1 VAPRPTGPALTADG
15 SLSEPGVS
23 DLVACSHCGVEV
35 PVGRFCV
42 RCGEP
47 QVAGA
52 AAGEGTGPATDSGSA
67 GRRRMR
73 SFAAAP
79 NERVFGPSL
88 ASTLFPR
95 LPRSDLGSFRL
106 GLALGIGLIA
116 GLTVAGLYP
125 VALGVAAAVVPAL
138 IVVYVYAVDVYED
151 EPLTA
156 LMGTVAWGLVTG
168 ALFGFATAGLTA
180 TTPGS
185 QSTPADALFQGVAL
199 PILGGAIAVLG
210 PLLLVRRP
218 VFNDVLDGVTFG
230 ATAGSVFLGAQTLAG
245 ASGLLS
251 GGLRPVGAAGPWLI
265 QLLTIGVAQPILT
278 AAVAAIVAGTI
289 WLRVRAPARDRMAMG
304 PVSNPFLAILAGAV
318 VLGAAGLGRFV
329 LPSVAALG
337 WLIILAAVALIWMR
351 LLIHL
356 GLMQEA
362 AEIEIGPPLVCPA
375 CGAMTPHHTFCVN
388 CGIALRAMPRV
399 APPSTGGPSAAE
411 GAEPGTE
418 AGVDPGADEPNGE
431 GPP

>member
-1 VAPRPTGPALTADG
+1 MP
-15 SLSEPGVS
+15 

-47 QVAGA
+47 QVATTGA
-52 AAGEGTGPATDSGSA
+52 VEGAGPATAAGGA
-67 GRRRMR
+67 GRRRMG

-88 ASTLFPR
+88 VSTFFPR

-116 GLTVAGLYP
+116 GLTLAGLYP
-125 VALGVAAAVVPAL
+125 IALAVAAAVVPAL

-151 EPLTA
+151 EPLTV
-156 LMGTVAWGLVTG
+156 LVGTVAWGLVTG

-180 TTPGS
+180 TSPDS
-185 QSTPADALFQGVAL
+185 QPTPADALLQGVAL
-199 PILGGAIAVLG
+199 PILGGAIAIVG

-251 GGLRPVGAAGPWLI
+251 GGLRPVGAAGPWLV
-265 QLLTIGVAQPILT
+265 QLLTVGVAQPILS

-289 WLRVRAPARDRMAMG
+289 WLRVRAPARDRQAMG
-304 PVSNPFLAILAGAV
+304 PVSNPFVAILAGAV
-318 VLGAAGLGRFV
+318 VLGAAGIGRFV
-329 LPSVAALG
+329 LPSIAALV
-337 WLIILAAVALIWMR
+337 WLVVLAAVALVWMR

-356 GLMQEA
+356 GLLQEA
-362 AEIEIGPPLVCPA
+362 AEIEIGPQVVCPE
-375 CGAMTPHHTFCVN
+375 CGALTPHHTFCIS
-388 CGIALRAMPRV
+388 CGIALRALPRV
-399 APPSTGGPSAAE
+399 SSQ
-411 GAEPGTE
+411 GAEPAAE
-418 AGVDPGADEPNGE
+418 ADAEPPAHPGGDEPGAE
-431 GPP
+431 GSP

>member
-1 VAPRPTGPALTADG
+1 M
-15 SLSEPGVS
+15 S
-23 DLVACSHCGVEV
+23 DLVACSYCGVEV

-47 QVAGA
+47 QVARA
-52 AAGEGTGPATDSGSA
+52 ADDEGDAPATPAGGR
-67 GRRRMR
+67 GRRRMG

-79 NERVFGPSL
+79 NERVFGPNL
-88 ASTLFPR
+88 VSTFFPR

-106 GLALGIGLIA
+106 GLALGVGLIA
-116 GLTVAGLYP
+116 GLTLAGLYP
-125 VALGVAAAVVPAL
+125 VALGVAAAIVPAL

-151 EPLTA
+151 EPVTVLV
-156 LMGTVAWGLVTG
+156 GTVAWGLVTG

-180 TTPGS
+180 MTPGG
-185 QSTPADALFQGVAL
+185 QATLADALFQGVAL
-199 PILGGAIAVLG
+199 PIVGGAIAVSG

-265 QLLTIGVAQPILT
+265 QLLTVGVAQPILS

-304 PVSNPFLAILAGAV
+304 PVSNPFVAILAGAV
-318 VLGAAGLGRFV
+318 VLGAAGLGRFL
-329 LPSVAALG
+329 LPSLAALG
-337 WLIILAAVALIWMR
+337 WLVVLAVVALVWMR

-356 GLMQEA
+356 GLLQEA
-362 AEIEIGPPLVCPA
+362 AEIEIGPPVICPE
-375 CGAMTPHHTFCVN
+375 CGALTPHHTFCVS
-388 CGIALRAMPRV
+388 CGIALRALPRV
-399 APPSTGGPSAAE
+399 PPPPTGERAADAAAE
-411 GAEPGTE
+411 SE
-418 AGVDPGADEPNGE
+418 AGADPSADEPDGE
-431 GPP
+431 GSP

>member
-1 VAPRPTGPALTADG
+1 
-15 SLSEPGVS
+15 VS

-35 PVGRFCV
+35 PAGRFCV

-52 AAGEGTGPATDSGSA
+52 AADEAKGPATAAGGA
-67 GRRRMR
+67 GRRRMG

-88 ASTLFPR
+88 VSTFFPR

-116 GLTVAGLYP
+116 GLTLAGLYP
-125 VALGVAAAVVPAL
+125 VALGVAAAIVPAL

-151 EPLTA
+151 EPLTV
-156 LMGTVAWGLVTG
+156 LVGTVAWGLVTG

-180 TTPGS
+180 TSPDTQP
-185 QSTPADALFQGVAL
+185 TLADALFQGVAL
-199 PILGGAIAVLG
+199 PIVGGAIAVAG

-265 QLLTIGVAQPILT
+265 QLLTVGVAQPILS

-289 WLRVRAPARDRMAMG
+289 WLRARAPARDRTAMG
-304 PVSNPFLAILAGAV
+304 PVSNPFVAILAGAV
-318 VLGAAGLGRFV
+318 ALGAAGLGRFI

-337 WLIILAAVALIWMR
+337 WLIVLAAIALIWMR

-356 GLMQEA
+356 GLLQEA
-362 AEIEIGPPLVCPA
+362 AEIEIGPPVVCPE
-375 CGAMTPHHTFCVN
+375 CGATTPHHTFCVS
-388 CGIALRAMPRV
+388 CGIALRALPRV
-399 APPSTGGPSAAE
+399 PPPPTG
-411 GAEPGTE
+411 EPGT
-418 AGVDPGADEPNGE
+418 AADAEPNADHGVVEPDGE
-431 GPP
+431 DSP

>member
-1 VAPRPTGPALTADG
+1 MG
-15 SLSEPGVS
+15 
-23 DLVACSHCGVEV
+23 
-35 PVGRFCV
+35 
-42 RCGEP
+42 
-47 QVAGA
+47 
-52 AAGEGTGPATDSGSA
+52 
-67 GRRRMR
+67 
-73 SFAAAP
+73 SFAAGP

-88 ASTLFPR
+88 VSTFFPR

-116 GLTVAGLYP
+116 GLTLAGLYP

-151 EPLTA
+151 EPLTV
-156 LMGTVAWGLVTG
+156 LMGTVAWGLVSGT
-168 ALFGFATAGLTA
+168 LFGFATAGLTA

-185 QSTPADALFQGVAL
+185 ESTPADALVQGVAL
-199 PILGGAIAVLG
+199 PILGGAVAVLG

-265 QLLTIGVAQPILT
+265 QLLTVGVAQPILS

-304 PVSNPFLAILAGAV
+304 PVSNPLVAILAGAV

-329 LPSVAALG
+329 LPSIVALG
-337 WLIILAAVALIWMR
+337 WLIVLGAIALVWMR
-351 LLIHL
+351 LLIHV
-356 GLMQEA
+356 GLLQEA
-362 AEIEIGPPLVCPA
+362 AEIEIGPPITCPE
-375 CGAMTPHHTFCVN
+375 CGVITPHHTFCVN

-399 APPSTGGPSAAE
+399 PSPVIREPGAEAAAE
-411 GAEPGTE
+411 PATAAGPGADAGAEPG
-418 AGVDPGADEPNGE
+418 ADRPHGE